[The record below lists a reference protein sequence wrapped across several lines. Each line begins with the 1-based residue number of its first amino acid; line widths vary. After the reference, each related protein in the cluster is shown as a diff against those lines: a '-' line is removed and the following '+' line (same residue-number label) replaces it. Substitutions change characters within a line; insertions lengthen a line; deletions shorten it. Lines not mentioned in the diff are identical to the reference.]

1 MIFFTDNYQ
10 DRSTN
15 DGYQF
20 EFFCRRCGNGYSS
33 SFQHSATGFG
43 GRMLRLGGDLVG
55 GNLGEKAAQLGW
67 DAEWMRD
74 GTRGSTRDKAL
85 AKAVDEMK
93 PYFHQC
99 HRCGQWVCEQ
109 VCWNDQRGLCA
120 TCAPKLDQEIAGLQA
135 GDLLV
140 KLGGARRAQAPLVVP
155 ADLLAYP
162 LAAAVA
168 LMEVR
173 LHLV

>member
-1 MIFFTDNYQ
+1 MAGMIFFTDNYQ

-20 EFFCRRCGNGYSS
+20 EFYCRRCGNGYTS

-55 GNLGEKAAQLGW
+55 GSIGEKAAQLGW

-74 GTRGSTRDKAL
+74 GARGSTRDTAL
-85 AKAVDEMK
+85 AKAVDEMQ

-109 VCWNDQRGLCA
+109 VCPSCG
-120 TCAPKLDQEIAGLQA
+120 QES
-135 GDLLV
+135 
-140 KLGGARRAQAPLVVP
+140 GGGKFCQGCGH
-155 ADLLAYP
+155 P
-162 LAAAVA
+162 LAAAQTAKKFCVNCGTPLTGA
-168 LMEVR
+168 KFCGECGTPAG
-173 LHLV
+173 